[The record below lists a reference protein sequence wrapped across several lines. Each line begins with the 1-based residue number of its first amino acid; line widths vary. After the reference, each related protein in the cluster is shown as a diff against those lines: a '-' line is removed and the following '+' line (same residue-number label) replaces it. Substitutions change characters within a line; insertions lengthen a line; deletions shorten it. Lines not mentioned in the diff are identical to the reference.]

1 MGIVVD
7 ADALVGRMVAAALVK
22 DSAVKSSPLD
32 GAGSFSSLDGS
43 ALRFSLPLSI
53 HQESIFLIRLL
64 CSF

>member
-7 ADALVGRMVAAALVK
+7 ALVGGMLAAASIK

-32 GAGSFSSLDGS
+32 GAGSFSSLGGS
-43 ALRFSLPLSI
+43 ASRFSLPLSI